1 MFVTEIPGTPEEAAA
16 ALAALY
22 TMVIG
27 ANAAAAPAHTAVVPP
42 APEDPTAIL
51 TALAFQAHHGIYQA
65 MQAEGA
71 AIHGMTVGALAAS
84 GVSYD
89 VAEGVNAVML

>member
-1 MFVTEIPGTPEEAAA
+1 VTEIPGTPEEAAA

-22 TMVIG
+22 TMVMS

-51 TALAFQAHHGIYQA
+51 TAIAFHAHHGIYQA

-71 AIHGMTVGALAAS
+71 AIHAMTVGTLAAS

-89 VAEGVNAVML
+89 LSEAANMITML